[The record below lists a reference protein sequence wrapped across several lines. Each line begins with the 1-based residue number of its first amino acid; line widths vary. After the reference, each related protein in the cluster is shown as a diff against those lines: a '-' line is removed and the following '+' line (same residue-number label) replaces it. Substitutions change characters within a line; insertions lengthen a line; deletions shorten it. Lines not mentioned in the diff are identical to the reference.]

1 MDFMQSNGRVLIL
14 CSLLLMSCSPG
25 YNGVEPVVAPK
36 DAPQSALGERLFR
49 DFRFSKF
56 FVEHSGGDSNKV
68 LVSGDPRLDS
78 VTSSRRGTLANPFAG
93 QAMSCV
99 ACHMVGDA
107 EKFNKQGMRAY
118 ADFAPR
124 TAIPALGTDSLFST
138 PRNTPTLLGALSPRN
153 SFLLHYDGE
162 FTSIEDLILGSY
174 TGRNFGW
181 LPGEEATAK
190 ANFVKVLREDNGQSL
205 LAQSFGRVSYAK
217 LFQGTDPTIP
227 NNFKIPEEYRI
238 DLATATD
245 QQIIDSAVNIVKVYL
260 EALQFAQDADGFF
273 VGSPYDQFLIANQL
287 PNHPDEGESDL
298 DYAARLS
305 LGLQSLAKPQ
315 YVEDFDE
322 KELTGA
328 KIFLARSTTTSAQG
342 AGFFQVGNCVAC
354 HAPPSFTDFKF
365 HNTGATQD
373 EYDTIHGAGAFELMS
388 IPNYITRNA
397 SPDLYLPA
405 TGGHPTANSRFR
417 SPPSIE
423 HPEHTDL
430 GAWNIFTNPDFPA
443 PQAIFNQLF
452 CTGGACAS
460 PADTEEALTRSLAA
474 FKTPGLRLLGMSDPY
489 LHGGTQATIPDTM
502 RFYQRVSAL
511 ARAGKLRNPDPEIS
525 KIKIDKS
532 GVDAL
537 TAFLNSL
544 NEEYE

>member
-1 MDFMQSNGRVLIL
+1 MQSKGRALIFY
-14 CSLLLMSCSPG
+14 SLLLVGCSPR
-25 YNGVEPVVAPK
+25 YNNVAPVVPPK

-56 FVEHSGGDSNKV
+56 FVEHSAGDSNQV
-68 LVSGDPRLDS
+68 LAGGDPRLDS
-78 VTSSRRGTLANPFAG
+78 VTSGRRGTLANPFAG

-118 ADFAPR
+118 TDFASR
-124 TAIPALGTDSLFST
+124 SSIPALGTDSLVST

-153 SFLLHYDGE
+153 NFLLHYDGE
-162 FTSIEDLILGSY
+162 FTTIEDLILGSY

-181 LPGEEATAK
+181 LPGEEAIAK
-190 ANFVKVLREDNGQSL
+190 ANFIKVIREDNGQSL
-205 LAQSFGRVSYAK
+205 LAQSFGRVSYKA
-217 LFQGTDPTIP
+217 LFQGTDPSIP
-227 NNFKIPEEYRI
+227 NNFKIPEEYRL

-245 QQIIDSAVNIVKVYL
+245 QQVIDRAVNLVKVYL
-260 EALQFAQDADGFF
+260 EALQFAQDAEGHF
-273 VGSPYDQFLIANQL
+273 VGSPWDQFLIANRL
-287 PNHPDEGESDL
+287 PNHPDDGELDV

-305 LGLQSLAKPQ
+305 LGLQGLSKPK
-315 YVEDFDE
+315 YIEDFDE
-322 KELTGA
+322 KEFTGA

-373 EYDTIHGAGAFELMS
+373 EYDAIHGAGAFELMS
-388 IPNYITRNA
+388 IPNYLTRTA
-397 SPDLYLPA
+397 SPNLYLPA

-417 SPPSIE
+417 APPSVE
-423 HPEHTDL
+423 HPERTDL
-430 GAWNIFTNPDFPA
+430 GAWNIFTNPDFPV
-443 PQAIFNQLF
+443 PQAILSQLF
-452 CTGGACAS
+452 CTDGACAT
-460 PADTEEALTRSLAA
+460 PTDTEEALTRSLAA

-489 LHGGTQATIPDTM
+489 LHGGTQTTIPDLM
-502 RFYQRVSAL
+502 RFYQRMSVL
-511 ARAGKLRNPDPEIS
+511 ARAGRLRNPDPEIE

-532 GVDAL
+532 GADAL

-544 NEEYE
+544 NEEYD